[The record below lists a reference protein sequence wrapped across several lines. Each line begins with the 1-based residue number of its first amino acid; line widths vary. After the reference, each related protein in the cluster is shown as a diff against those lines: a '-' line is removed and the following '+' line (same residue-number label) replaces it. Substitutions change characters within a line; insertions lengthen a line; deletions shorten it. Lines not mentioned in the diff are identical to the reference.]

1 MAINGWYVKKIITDL
16 QEGKVDE
23 FIQKEGKW
31 FNYIKGEDTT
41 FTSSIDNADNNFSG
55 NLDVTEFAVQ
65 GIGVLSVDATVAS
78 GTTPTQGGNVS
89 VTFNNATLNAAN
101 WTTTGYQASNIT
113 VLPATATFTIT
124 PNAGYSLSADD
135 FFSVSITLPSW
146 ITSITFADTGTAG
159 TASNTVVGTINFD
172 TSTVISSGSSLTD
185 SISLGVTATPSLVT
199 YEATVIIYGI
209 FEANGNIEDSIGLQ
223 NAADYTLVSSSS
235 SELVYTVSKTVTP
248 GVINNILQMNFF
260 YGPSVIP
267 SSPNVSLTVQPGES
281 SQYFQNIGSV
291 SPSQSTVQVNYTP
304 NLSQSLDAGNT
315 IHVYSNSALGSLNFN
330 TTFGDTSGN
339 PYGLLDDGGTQQV
352 SIVNTLGSATIT
364 ASGDIASSI
373 LNLPLT
379 VSQYDSSFDLIL
391 AQNTSGS
398 NVTGSITIT
407 SNNNPSL
414 SQAVSDTIFV
424 EQGLANTVA
433 VTSAIKGPDY
443 EDPYS
448 GITYQPWTYNVN
460 PYPSNS
466 IAGFFSRLDG
476 GAGSPVISSSI
487 TTTIKVRAEVEE
499 NQSTNLSNSNF
510 SINYTSG
517 GSGWITPNGIVGGS
531 SGLDFTEKAYDIS
544 PNTTTSERE
553 AYITFPHPENPSVVD
568 TINIKQQAG
577 YSATNNTFDFSD
589 VTLASPYKI
598 ADGVE
603 FEIDYTPQ
611 SVTIYGASPSADI
624 SPDEN
629 PFQNSPLLASVNLPT
644 YITPYYYFDFYGSS
658 GTSYSFN
665 PAPSTAV
672 GLAPWGDNWFSN
684 LNIIHDI
691 PTVGSGA
698 SLVMALPIQ
707 YKITFDV
714 DENQNVPGPGDNFP
728 IDRTVTLSG
737 YNTLNNTTTADDT
750 ITIRQKGRPTT
761 RFNGGPGGFIND
773 SSTPNNTQSATDPD
787 KLVNNQVNVPATYT
801 GGGLDIA
808 LKSNSSVAPTVQNY
822 ATRVAAFNTIGV
834 APDFSWDINSN
845 NPDYVNSITATLN
858 SGSSYEYTVSLD
870 LQENFSGYERAFTI
884 GAFHSSADSSSS
896 PTTQGSIAD
905 AISVI
910 QEAAIPYIDI
920 GTYSTTLGSGLLFA
934 GSPNTLANAYN
945 SNFYNWQIVIASDAQ
960 TLTIPTTFN
969 GQTPNVASLVTSNS
983 SGSISSSYVNSGV
996 LPFVNSSGNIE
1007 LTFTQNTTGDFR
1019 VLIFNLAHGSV
1030 PNAFQR
1036 IQVIQSA

>member
-55 NLDVTEFAVQ
+55 NLDVTEFSVQ
-65 GIGVLSVDATVAS
+65 GIGVLSVDATVTS
-78 GTTPTQGGNVS
+78 GTTPTQGGDVS
-89 VTFNNATLNAAN
+89 VTFSNATLNAAN

-113 VLPATATFTIT
+113 ALPATATFTIT
-124 PNAGYSLSADD
+124 PDAGYSLSASD

-159 TASNTVVGTINFD
+159 TASNTIVGTINFD
-172 TSTVISSGSSLTD
+172 TTTVISSGSSLTD

-209 FEANGNIEDSIGLQ
+209 FEANGSIEDSIGLQ
-223 NAADYTLVSSSS
+223 NAADYTLITSSHDT
-235 SELVYTVSKTVTP
+235 LVYQVSKTVVP
-248 GVINNILQMNFF
+248 GSINNILQMNFF
-260 YGPSVIP
+260 YGPNIIP
-267 SSPNVSLTVQPGES
+267 SSPTVSLTVQPGES

-304 NLSQSLDAGNT
+304 SLSQSLDAGN
-315 IHVYSNSALGSLNFN
+315 IIYVYSNSVLGSLNFN

-352 SIVNTLGSATIT
+352 NIVNTIGSATVT
-364 ASGDIASSI
+364 ASGDIASNI

-379 VSQYDSSFDLIL
+379 VPQYDSSFDLVL

-407 SNNNPSL
+407 SNNNPSFG
-414 SQAVSDTIFV
+414 SAVSDTIFV

-433 VTSAIKGPDY
+433 VTAAIKGPDY
-443 EDPYS
+443 ESPNNT
-448 GITYQPWTYNVN
+448 TYQPWTYNVS
-460 PYPSNS
+460 PYPLNS
-466 IAGFFSRLDG
+466 INGYFDRLDG
-476 GAGSPVISSSI
+476 GGGKPVISSSI

-517 GSGWITPNGIVGGS
+517 GSGWITSNGIVGGS
-531 SGLDFTEKAYDIS
+531 SGPDFTEKAYNIS

-553 AYITFPHPENPSVVD
+553 AYITFPHPENPSVID
-568 TINIKQQAG
+568 TLYIKQQAG

-589 VTLASPYKI
+589 ITLAAPYKI

-611 SVTIYGASPSADI
+611 SVTIYGASPNADVT
-624 SPDEN
+624 PDEN
-629 PFQNSPLLASVNLPT
+629 PFQNSPLLASVNFPT
-644 YITPYYYFDFYGSS
+644 YISPYYYFDFNGSNPSFGYSYNSS
-658 GTSYSFN
+658 GNS
-665 PAPSTAV
+665 
-672 GLAPWGDNWFSN
+672 GLSLPPWGDNWFSN
-684 LNIIHDI
+684 LNIIHNT
-691 PTVGSGA
+691 PTIYDVNNIGTPA
-698 SLVMALPIQ
+698 IPIQ

-714 DENQNVPGPGDNFP
+714 DENQNVSGLSDNFP

-737 YNTLNNTTTADDT
+737 YNTLNTTTTADDT
-750 ITIRQKGRPTT
+750 ITIRQKGRPAT
-761 RFNGGPGGFIND
+761 RFNGGYGGFIND
-773 SSTPNNTQSATDPD
+773 SSTPNNTQSTTNPD

-822 ATRVAAFNTIGV
+822 ATRYATFPQLGA
-834 APDFSWDINSN
+834 
-845 NPDYVNSITATLN
+845 NPDYHWSVNSSSPNYVNSITTTLN
-858 SGSSYEYTVSLD
+858 SGSSHQYTVSLD

-896 PTTQGSIAD
+896 PTTQGLIAD

-910 QEAAIPYIDI
+910 QEVAIPYINI
-920 GTYSTTLGSGLLFA
+920 GSISTTSGSVSVNNGVLS
-934 GSPNTLANAYN
+934 GSYN
-945 SNFYNWQIVIASDAQ
+945 SSFSLWQILTTSDAQ

-969 GQTPNVASLVTSNS
+969 GQTPNVASLTTSNS

-1007 LTFTQNTTGDFR
+1007 LTLTQNTTGDFR
-1019 VLIFNLAHGSV
+1019 ALVFNLAHGSV
-1030 PNAFQR
+1030 PNAFQK
-1036 IQVIQSA
+1036 IHVIQFS